1 MKRFSEFILEAK
13 QFSNPIIEKNIVD
26 LSPEEIR
33 EQYFAGNIFKEGS
46 FVKKIDTE
54 QIGKIARRGTNYL
67 ICVSESGQMF
77 RSWITN
83 VVEHQCYK

>member
-1 MKRFSEFILEAK
+1 MKRFSDFILEAK

-26 LSPEEIR
+26 LSPEEI
-33 EQYFAGNIFKEGS
+33 S